1 MKGLSILM
9 FINVLLVFY
18 LGESNAKDEIF
29 ATDVENVIWL
39 PQPQVNDN
47 CAQTRRRMLEKTSL
61 YGFSLA
67 FDDKKDTLFV
77 GAPGCNGLYEC
88 KNFKNFRSCEDVSRR
103 IYSSNN
109 PGINSTLITIN
120 TALKNC

>member
-1 MKGLSILM
+1 MKGLSISI

-18 LGESNAKDEIF
+18 FGESNAKDEIF
-29 ATDVENVIWL
+29 ASDVENVIWL

-47 CAQTRRRMLEKTSL
+47 CAQVRRQMLEKTSF

-67 FDDKKDTLFV
+67 FDDKKDTLFI

-88 KNFKNFRSCEDVSRR
+88 KNFDNFRSCKDVSRR

-109 PGINSTLITIN
+109 PGTNNICNEIDLD
-120 TALKNC
+120 LK

>member
-1 MKGLSILM
+1 MKELLILM
-9 FINVLLVFY
+9 FINILLVFY
-18 LGESNAKDEIF
+18 LGESNAKDDIF

-39 PQPQVNDN
+39 LQPQVNDN
-47 CAQTRRRMLEKTSL
+47 CAQVRRQMLEKTSL

-67 FDDKKDTLFV
+67 FNDKKDTLFV

-88 KNFKNFRSCEDVSRR
+88 KNFDNFRSCKDVSGI

-109 PGINSTLITIN
+109 PGIN
-120 TALKNC
+120 